1 MVGACDNAQQD
12 GWTGFYSDP
21 LDVQIDGRSRPHPVI
36 ADYGLDRSSLWGSR
50 TPDDN
55 APSWCAFPGPNPSSW
70 GARAYVLRPGSE
82 CFAPRKRWGDD
93 HSYWVTPTH
102 RLARDFAQWRLMG
115 RTIRFTVDLHHVGCG
130 AVLTLYLSALP
141 AVNERYELNPQ
152 NTKDESVNNPG
163 CASQMYYADAN
174 PELTGCESFGFEFDL
189 FEGNAVSMHTS
200 MHGCVSGLSVRGS
213 SVKSGFA
220 GPETASLGAGGWFGA
235 VDRSHF
241 PDPNM
246 KYVHNQICDS
256 DGTGTGI
263 SGTGVLPFANGS
275 YGWGA
280 QNTINT
286 QHPFEVAVRFDDGL
300 AGTASPHWSYTVTLS
315 QAGRSLSQAVRKAD
329 SVREVGLFA
338 RAGTYHVVFS
348 DSMYDGH
355 EWIVVCRSGI

>member
-1 MVGACDNAQQD
+1 MRRNAGAVCQSRILNKSSIVVNTTNTFRNARECTLCPMVGACDNAQQD

-21 LDVQIDGRSRPHPVI
+21 LDVKIDGRSRPHPVV

-163 CASQMYYADAN
+163 CASQMLPKPPPARRA
-174 PELTGCESFGFEFDL
+174 
-189 FEGNAVSMHTS
+189 A
-200 MHGCVSGLSVRGS
+200 
-213 SVKSGFA
+213 A
-220 GPETASLGAGGWFGA
+220 ATA
-235 VDRSHF
+235 
-241 PDPNM
+241 
-246 KYVHNQICDS
+246 
-256 DGTGTGI
+256 
-263 SGTGVLPFANGS
+263 
-275 YGWGA
+275 
-280 QNTINT
+280 
-286 QHPFEVAVRFDDGL
+286 
-300 AGTASPHWSYTVTLS
+300 
-315 QAGRSLSQAVRKAD
+315 
-329 SVREVGLFA
+329 A
-338 RAGTYHVVFS
+338 RRR
-348 DSMYDGH
+348 
-355 EWIVVCRSGI
+355 WCRRW